1 MRNAESILLAF
12 LLSGAAFGQAPRP
25 LSVATTIQQ
34 GSRGSLVAQ
43 GTRLGAPG
51 TPGYLPIWEGT
62 GGLGDSGVAEDS
74 GTVLIGRAP
83 GEDPLD
89 YLGNALWVSAKQ
101 GETAIAASST
111 SAFCIVGTNTS
122 GSGIY
127 GWSQY
132 GIGVYGATQS
142 ASNPAGK
149 FDGDVQVT
157 QDLLVFGNIH
167 SAGFT
172 VAGTPAIS
180 AETVGGTA
188 LYGHAQT
195 ASGYAGRFDGR
206 VRVNGDLSVT
216 GAKQFQ
222 IDHPLDPENKVLA
235 HACVESSEMKNVYD
249 GVVTLD
255 AEGVAVV
262 ELPEWF
268 EALNGDFRYQLTALG
283 APAPDL
289 HVAEKIAGYRFKVA
303 GGKPHMEV
311 SWQVTG
317 VRHDASAM
325 AHPTVVE
332 ETKGAAE
339 RGLYL
344 DPAAFGLPAEKGIGF
359 AGRKQL
365 AMTPA
370 KPPK

>member
-12 LLSGAAFGQAPRP
+12 LGLSGAAFGQAPRP
-25 LSVATTIQQ
+25 VTTTVQQ
-34 GSRGSLVAQ
+34 GRLSLLAQ
-43 GTRLGAPG
+43 GTHLREPG
-51 TPGYLPIWEGT
+51 TPGFLPIWEGN
-62 GGLGDSGVAEDS
+62 GSLGDSGVAEDS

-83 GEDPLD
+83 GDEPLD
-89 YLGNALWVSAKQ
+89 YLGNALWVEGAQ
-101 GETAIAASST
+101 GETAIAARST
-111 SAFCIVGTNTS
+111 SAFCIVGTNTN

-180 AETVGGTA
+180 AETVAGTA
-188 LYGHAQT
+188 LYGHAQM
-195 ASGYAGRFDGR
+195 ASGYAGKFDGR
-206 VRVNGDLSVT
+206 VRVNGELSVT

-222 IDHPLDPENKVLA
+222 IDHPLDPENRYLA
-235 HACVESSEMKNVYD
+235 HACVESPEMKNVYD

-255 AEGVAVV
+255 AEGVALV

-268 EALNGDFRYQLTALG
+268 EALNRDYRYQLTALG

-289 HVAEKIAGYRFKVA
+289 HVAEKIAEGRFKVA

-317 VRHDASAM
+317 IRHDASAM

-332 ETKGAAE
+332 QAKGPAE

-344 DPAAFGLPAEKGIGF
+344 DPAAFGLPAEKGIDF
-359 AGRKQL
+359 ASRSRV
-365 AMTPA
+365 AVVPA
-370 KPPK
+370 KAPR